1 MADEK
6 TLKDIAV
13 WSGHRELTLEDIAV
27 IQPGLGRIMPEIGAR
42 AWKVFYAAK
51 ARNWPLARFQAKEVR
66 KLLDLCAFT
75 RPKYDS
81 DLRQFL
87 EKFWK
92 PLEESIAAED
102 FAAFQA
108 WFKRSVDSGNAYH
121 RKYDK
126 PFIVWKLP
134 DTPPPDLDLTPQKR

>member
-1 MADEK
+1 MK
-6 TLKDIAV
+6 P
-13 WSGHRELTLEDIAV
+13 EDIERIA
-27 IQPGLGRIMPEIGAR
+27 PGLGRLMPEVGDR
-42 AWKVFYAAK
+42 TWKAYYAAQ
-51 ARNWPLARFQAKEVR
+51 AGNWPLARFQAKEVR

-75 RPKYDS
+75 RPKYDT

-108 WFKRSVDSGNAYH
+108 HFRRSVDSGNAYH

>member
-1 MADEK
+1 M
-6 TLKDIAV
+6 
-13 WSGHRELTLEDIAV
+13 RPEDIERIA
-27 IQPGLGRIMPEIGAR
+27 PGLGRLMPEVGER
-42 AWKVFYAAK
+42 TWKAYYAAQ
-51 ARNWPLARFQAKEVR
+51 AGNWPLARFQAKEVR
-66 KLLDLCAFT
+66 GLLDLCAFT
-75 RPKYDS
+75 RPKYDA

-102 FAAFQA
+102 FAAFQTH
-108 WFKRSVDSGNAYH
+108 FRRSVDSGNAYH